1 MAPRTRALNAYDGTA
16 YDGTAYDGTADGGD
30 ETQNTELPHESE
42 VSDEASEQ
50 DR

>member
-1 MAPRTRALNAYDGTA
+1 MAPRTRALNA